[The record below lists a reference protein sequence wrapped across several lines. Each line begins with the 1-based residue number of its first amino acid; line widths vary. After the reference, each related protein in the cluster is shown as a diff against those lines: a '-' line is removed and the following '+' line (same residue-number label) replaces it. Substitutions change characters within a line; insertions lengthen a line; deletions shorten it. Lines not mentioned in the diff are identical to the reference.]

1 MHHQFTIMK
10 SKINEYQKNNSCC
23 MGNKVLF
30 ILCYVYVFCSLTSVN
45 SQTIKSG
52 EKLVFAGSYNM
63 SGLMTQLAQVT
74 MSTENVATAK
84 NTYLHLSCE
93 LSTYSKWDSF
103 FKIRDIYESYVN
115 PTTLKPNLY
124 KRSIDEGGWTKK
136 EKYVFKGNTVN
147 STSKRKNSP
156 ETQKTFIIG
165 GSTQDVISLLYK
177 VRTMDLTKFKEGQ
190 TQSLMIVFDEKQI
203 PVTLKYMGKETISAG
218 NLGSKECYKLSIG
231 AKTDALKGKD
241 KNLIWLTADSKKI
254 PTLLKFSIPVGTGQL
269 ALTSATGT

>member
-1 MHHQFTIMK
+1 MK
-10 SKINEYQKNNSCC
+10 KL
-23 MGNKVLF
+23 LF
-30 ILCYVYVFCSLTSVN
+30 ILCSIFVLCSFTSERN
-45 SQTIKSG
+45 QTIKSG

-74 MSTENVATAK
+74 MSTENVTTAK

-103 FKIRDIYESYVN
+103 FKIRDLYESYVN
-115 PTTLKPNLY
+115 PTTLKPSLY

-136 EKYVFKGNTVN
+136 EKYVFKGTTVN
-147 STSKRKNSP
+147 STTKKRNKP
-156 ETQKTFIIG
+156 ETHKTFTIG
-165 GSTQDVISLLYK
+165 SATQDVISLLYK

-190 TQSLMIVFDEKQI
+190 TQNLIIVFDEKQI

-218 NLGSKECYKLSIG
+218 NLGKKECYKLSIG

-241 KNLIWLTADSKKI
+241 KNLIWLTADDKKI
-254 PTLLKFSIPVGTGQL
+254 PVFLKFSIPVGTGQL
-269 ALTSATGT
+269 ALTSASGI

>member
-1 MHHQFTIMK
+1 MRKF
-10 SKINEYQKNNSCC
+10 
-23 MGNKVLF
+23 LF
-30 ILCYVYVFCSLTSVN
+30 ILFHFFAFTTTN
-45 SQTIKSG
+45 SQNIKAG

-74 MSTENVATAK
+74 MSTENVTTAK

-103 FKIRDIYESYVN
+103 FKIRDLYESYVN

-124 KRSIDEGGWTKK
+124 KRNIDEGGWTKK
-136 EKYVFKGNTVN
+136 EKYVFKGNVVN
-147 STSKRKNSP
+147 STSKKKNTP
-156 ETQKTFIIG
+156 ETQNTFII
-165 GSTQDVISLLYK
+165 SSTTQDVISLLYK
-177 VRTMDLTKFKEGQ
+177 VRTMDFSKFKVGQ

-241 KNLIWLTADSKKI
+241 KNLIWLTADNKKV
-254 PTLLKFSIPVGTGQL
+254 PTLLKFSIPVGTGKL
-269 ALTSATGT
+269 TLTSATGI